1 MRGALFAM
9 VLSLVLA
16 AVGLPASAGVGSAQ
30 PLKPSTVTHL
40 ATPPTPRLRR
50 GPHPDLRPLWTV
62 PAGPAE
68 RQITGAAIIGGRL
81 LRSSTTFTGDDHAT
95 GEIRRYDAIT
105 GADLGL
111 VAGADNRAF
120 GQLAIAGD
128 ALFVQERNPVDG
140 VAMLRSYTLKGTLRW
155 ENAAPGEAFAAGEV
169 IVASGGQQVRA
180 LEPASGRVRWSVTAE
195 GDSGTSAPVLAGAS
209 VLRSGAVG
217 DQGRGSGGR
226 QDQGGARAAGA
237 GSGGRQDRYVLS
249 SLDARTGAVRWRAGA
264 SGTEVLVA
272 GGEVITV
279 GAGGTCAFALSTG
292 IRRWCSPPPALHA
305 TAAGGTVF
313 VIGEGVVTAL
323 SAADGTVRW
332 HRSYALRGWESSTS
346 YWTPVIGG
354 GVLYAAVYHYSPG
367 RHRHELLAV
376 SAADGRVLRR
386 FDVAMPYE
394 VGGEPLLLTRHAVYF
409 ATLANL
415 YAWGAR

>member
-1 MRGALFAM
+1 MRGALFAT

-16 AVGLPASAGVGSAQ
+16 AAGTPASAGVGSGR
-30 PLKPSTVTHL
+30 PLKPATVTH
-40 ATPPTPRLRR
+40 
-50 GPHPDLRPLWTV
+50 LRPLWTV
-62 PAGPAE
+62 PAGTVE
-68 RQITGAAIIGGRL
+68 RQITGVAIIGATL
-81 LRSSTTFTGDDHAT
+81 LRSSSVFTGDEHAT
-95 GEIRRYDAIT
+95 AEIRRYDAFT
-105 GADLGL
+105 GADLGP
-111 VAGADNRAF
+111 VASAENRAF
-120 GQLAIAGD
+120 GRLAVAAD
-128 ALFVQERNPVDG
+128 ALVVQERNPVDG
-140 VAMLRSYTLKGTLRW
+140 VTMLRSYTLKGTLRW
-155 ENAAPGEAFAAGEV
+155 ETAAPGEAFVAGDV
-169 IVASGGQQVRA
+169 IVASGGDQVRA

-209 VLRSGAVG
+209 VLRAGAVG
-217 DQGRGSGGR
+217 DQGGGSGGR
-226 QDQGGARAAGA
+226 QDQ
-237 GSGGRQDRYVLS
+237 YVLS

-292 IRRWCSPPPALHA
+292 DRRWCSPPPALHA
-305 TAAGGTVF
+305 TAAGGAVF

-346 YWTPVIGG
+346 SWTPVLGG

-376 SAADGRVLRR
+376 SAAGGRVLRR

-394 VGGEPLLLTRHAVYF
+394 VGGEPLLLTRQAVFF